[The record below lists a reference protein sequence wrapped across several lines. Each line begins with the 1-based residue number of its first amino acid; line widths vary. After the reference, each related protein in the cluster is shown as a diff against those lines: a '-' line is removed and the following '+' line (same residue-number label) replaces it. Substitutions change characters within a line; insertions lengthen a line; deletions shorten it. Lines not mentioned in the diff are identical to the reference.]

1 MHKAGLKNPT
11 SRDIIEAE
19 QMRRYIAVPARQSD
33 KKDEIS
39 DIFAYNHEN
48 GIMWGVY
55 SLVFWAA
62 VFAGIWSS
70 TAALILIAAGCVVGL
85 PVITYVHKR
94 IYAKYRV

>member
-1 MHKAGLKNPT
+1 
-11 SRDIIEAE
+11 
-19 QMRRYIAVPARQSD
+19 
-33 KKDEIS
+33 
-39 DIFAYNHEN
+39 
-48 GIMWGVY
+48 MWGVY

-70 TAALILIAAGCVVGL
+70 TVSLILITAGCVVGL